1 VARRVR
7 TTLAGHEQ
15 RIWALAYAPDGKTLA
30 AAAGAWS
37 PGGDAGS
44 VRLWDPVAGTLRRE
58 LAGIKTLCFAVAFAP
73 DGKTLATGGTDNI
86 IRLWDPVTG
95 AQSATLR
102 GHDGAIRCLAFTRDG
117 KTLASASFDGLV
129 KYWDVAS
136 RTEKALMPAHG
147 GGCIGLAF
155 SPDGKVLA
163 TFGRPNRNHAPGV
176 ETLTEV
182 KLWDAP
188 ILKERANLRGH
199 RGEVRAVAFAP
210 DGKTVVSAGGDADG
224 PAELKV
230 WDVASG
236 EPRRDVAGRLA
247 RALNAVVFSPDGQL
261 LASVGGVE
269 GRPGNVQLSDLR
281 ASAGEDAEP

>member
-1 VARRVR
+1 M
-7 TTLAGHEQ
+7 TGHEQ

-30 AAAGAWS
+30 SAAGDWS
-37 PGGDAGS
+37 ASGDAGA
-44 VRLWDPVAGTLRRE
+44 VRLWDPVAGTLRLE
-58 LAGIKTLCFAVAFAP
+58 LAGIKALCFAVAFAP
-73 DGKTLATGGTDNI
+73 DGKTLATGGTDNVV
-86 IRLWDPVTG
+86 RLWDPITG
-95 AQSATLR
+95 ALKATLR
-102 GHDGAIRCLAFTRDG
+102 GHDGAVRGLAFTRDG

-136 RTEKALMPAHG
+136 RSEKALMPAHA

-163 TFGRPNRNHAPGV
+163 TFGRPGPNDAAGRDA
-176 ETLTEV
+176 LTEV

-199 RGEVRAVAFAP
+199 RGQVRGVAFAP
-210 DGKTVVSAGGDADG
+210 DGKTLASAGGEADS
-224 PAELKV
+224 PAELKL

-236 EPRRDVAGRLA
+236 ELRRDVAGRHA
-247 RALNAVVFSPDGQL
+247 HALNGLAFSADGRN

-269 GRPGNVQLSDLR
+269 GRPGSVHLSDVV
-281 ASAGEDAEP
+281 ASAGEGADE